1 MPARQTIAIV
11 GASLTGA
18 SAAATLREEGFDGRV
33 VLLGAEPQLPYDRPP
48 LSKAYLR
55 GAMPFEKTLL
65 RPTEFYR
72 EKDIEL
78 VLSTTV
84 TRVDAEKRRLELAG
98 GERLDFDSV
107 LIATGGRNR
116 RFPIPGLDLPGVYD
130 LRTVADADRIREV
143 IGPGRRA
150 VVVGLGFIGAEVA
163 SSLRECGVE
172 VVAIEPFKTPLFRAL
187 GEEIGRVVEGLHRD
201 HGVDMIL
208 GDAVAAFEG
217 NGRVERVVTRDGRR
231 VECDFAVFGLGIEPA
246 ADVVAG
252 SGVHVDNGIVVDDLC
267 RTNVPGVFAAGDV
280 ANHYHPVCA
289 RQMRVEHWQNGVKQ
303 GAAAARSM
311 LGRGQP
317 YDEVHWFWSDQY
329 DANIQYAG
337 FHVPWDQLIV
347 RGSLAER
354 KFLGFFLTAG
364 RVESAVAINQGRDL
378 RRAFPLIRA
387 RVPVDPARLAD
398 PQVDLRTL
406 VPAEKPA

>member
-18 SAAATLREEGFDGRV
+18 SAAATLREENFDGRV

-55 GAMPFEKTLL
+55 GTTPFEKTLL
-65 RPTEFYR
+65 RPAEFYR

-84 TRVDAEKRRLELAG
+84 TRLDAEKRRLELAG
-98 GERLDFDSV
+98 GERLEFDNV

-116 RFPIPGLDLPGVYD
+116 RFPIPGIDLPGVYD

-143 IGPGRRA
+143 IARGRRA

-217 NGRVERVVTRDGRR
+217 NGRVERVVTREGRR

-246 ADVVAG
+246 VDPVAG

-303 GAAAARSM
+303 GAAAARTM
-311 LGRGQP
+311 LGRGQT

-337 FHVPWDQLIV
+337 FHVPWDQVVV

-354 KFLGFFLTAG
+354 KFLAFFLTAG
-364 RVESAVAINQGRDL
+364 RVESAVALNQGRDL

>member
-65 RPTEFYR
+65 RPAEFYR

-98 GERLDFDSV
+98 GERLEFDSV

-267 RTNVPGVFAAGDV
+267 RTSVPGVFAAGDV

-303 GAAAARSM
+303 GAAAARTM

-337 FHVPWDQLIV
+337 FHVPWDQVVV

-354 KFLGFFLTAG
+354 KFVAFFLTAG

-378 RRAFPLIRA
+378 RRAFALIRA

>member
-65 RPTEFYR
+65 RPPEYYR

-78 VLSTTV
+78 MLSTTV

-98 GERLDFDSV
+98 GEQLEFDNV

-143 IGPGRRA
+143 IAPGRRA

-187 GEEIGRVVEGLHRD
+187 GEEIGRVIEGLHRD

-267 RTNVPGVFAAGDV
+267 RTNMPGVFAAGDV

-337 FHVPWDQLIV
+337 FHVPWDQVVV

-354 KFLGFFLTAG
+354 KFLAFFLTAG

-406 VPAEKPA
+406 VPSEKPA

>member
-55 GAMPFEKTLL
+55 GATPFEKTLL
-65 RPTEFYR
+65 RPAEFYR

-143 IGPGRRA
+143 IAPGRRA

-187 GEEIGRVVEGLHRD
+187 GEEIGRVIEGLHRD

-337 FHVPWDQLIV
+337 FHVPWDQVVV

-354 KFLGFFLTAG
+354 KFLAFFLTAG

-406 VPAEKPA
+406 VPSEKPA

>member
-1 MPARQTIAIV
+1 
-11 GASLTGA
+11 
-18 SAAATLREEGFDGRV
+18 

-55 GAMPFEKTLL
+55 GATPFEKTLL
-65 RPTEFYR
+65 RPAEFYR
-72 EKDIEL
+72 EKAIEL
-78 VLSTTV
+78 RLSTTV
-84 TRVDAEKRRLELAG
+84 TRVDAGKRRLELAG

-130 LRTVADADRIREV
+130 LRKVADADRIREV
-143 IGPGRRA
+143 IAPGRRA

-187 GEEIGRVVEGLHRD
+187 GAEIGGVVEGLHRD

-208 GDAVAAFEG
+208 GDAVSAFEG
-217 NGRVERVVTRDGRR
+217 SGRVERVVTTSGRR
-231 VECDFAVFGLGIEPA
+231 IECDFAVFGLGIEPA

-252 SGVHVDNGIVVDDLC
+252 SGVRVDNGIVVDALC

-280 ANHYHPVCA
+280 ANHYHPVCG

-337 FHVPWDQLIV
+337 FHAAWDQIVV

-354 KFLGFFLTAG
+354 KFLAFFLTAG